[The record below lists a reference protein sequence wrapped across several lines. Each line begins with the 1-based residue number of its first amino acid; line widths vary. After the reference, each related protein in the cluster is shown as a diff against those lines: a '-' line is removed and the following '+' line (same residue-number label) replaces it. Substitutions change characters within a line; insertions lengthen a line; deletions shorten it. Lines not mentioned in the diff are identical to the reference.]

1 MKEIDHRPAERT
13 PGFWEQ
19 SQEIGRFHTNGET
32 YELYLRSRTIP
43 GPGTKPSFYIGQA
56 YIVEPRP
63 LIPEKVRRLMPPGAD
78 TREMDRVRVGD
89 VHALYSAE
97 RGQIDVVSCLLLP
110 QYQEAEPKLDANFRG
125 LWRGVE
131 DALEGQFPD
140 ARVMTTS
147 VQDRHY
153 QRADYVDFLNSMGY
167 LPAVPNLRT
176 YVRPL

>member
-1 MKEIDHRPAERT
+1 MKEIDHRPSERT
-13 PGFWEQ
+13 PGFWQQ

-32 YELYLRSRTIP
+32 YELFLRSRTIP
-43 GPGTKPSFYIGQA
+43 GPGRKPSFYMAQA

-63 LIPEKVRRLMPPGAD
+63 AIPEKVRRLMPPSYDPHEG
-78 TREMDRVRVGD
+78 DRLRVGD
-89 VHALYSAE
+89 VHALYSQE
-97 RGQIDVVSCLLLP
+97 NGQIDIVSCLLLP

-140 ARVMTTS
+140 ARVITTS

-153 QRADYVDFLNSMGY
+153 DRFDYADFLNSMGY
-167 LPAVPNLRT
+167 LPTVPNLRT